1 MPNVPPPKPVFI
13 EGEEVDPSLLTPEER
28 AGFDEFDD
36 FDPDAEIPAT
46 DEDDTKGDSGSDDEL
61 EADPD
66 AGDDAAAAAADDHD
80 DDDDAKAADQ
90 DLPADDDDQGGQDGG
105 ADADDGQDARTTV
118 FRINDIPP
126 ETPPETN
133 QARLDEIAGEISKI
147 EADFEDGGMTTAE
160 FRKQVST
167 LEREAGKIEAA
178 DEAKLSAYQERVDSF
193 NAAVDQWKKDCA
205 AFYKAHPEYKQDA
218 LANRDLN
225 DLVRS
230 LQGSTRGHIYDP
242 ALIEQAHEILQG
254 RGGSRP
260 AAQENKRDKPARE
273 RARTAPR
280 NNPPNLGGLPVA
292 EAGDVTEG
300 EFSRLDAMLEAGKTA
315 DYEAAL
321 AQMTDAQR
329 ARYEAQG

>member
-28 AGFDEFDD
+28 AGFEEFDD
-36 FDPDAEIPAT
+36 FDPDADIPAK
-46 DEDDTKGDSGSDDEL
+46 DADDDNEGDSGSDDNL
-61 EADPD
+61 DADLD
-66 AGDDAAAAAADDHD
+66 AGNDGQD
-80 DDDDAKAADQ
+80 DDDDNPDEKDGADR
-90 DLPADDDDQGGQDGG
+90 DLPDNDDGDDG
-105 ADADDGQDARTTV
+105 ADADDDQRDSAATV
-118 FRINDIPP
+118 FRMDDIPP

-133 QARLDEIAGEISKI
+133 QARLDEINSEINKI
-147 EADFEDGGMTTAE
+147 EEEYEDGGMTTAE
-160 FRKQVST
+160 FRQQISK

-178 DEAKLSAYQERVDSF
+178 DEAKLSAYQKQVDTF
-193 NAAVDQWKKDCA
+193 NGAIEQWKKDCA
-205 AFYKAHPEYKQDA
+205 AFYKAHPEYRTDA

-242 ALIEQAHEILQG
+242 ALIEQAHEMLQARAG
-254 RGGSRP
+254 QRP
-260 AAQENKRDKPARE
+260 AGQDTRRDKPSRE
-273 RARTAPR
+273 KTRTAPR

-300 EFSRLDAMLEAGKTA
+300 EFSRLDALLDAGRTA
-315 DYEAAL
+315 EYESAL